1 MQRCS
6 AQARGLRVA
15 LGLGRAGPPPP
26 SPGPDLGP
34 GGARRW
40 GRRGRAA
47 GTAGEPALGEGSELT
62 GLECSALAGGG
73 AGLLRH
79 DGLVVLTDYVFPG
92 DSEVS
97 VVVTKRQKRLV
108 EAKLLAVGS
117 PSPLRVQPPP
127 SADLVQTVAPLAPLV
142 YREQVREKQAQ
153 IDRLFRNLGNLPA
166 VRPLLAAEEEYRYRY
181 RNRMEFHAGGPGN
194 RELGLHRKG
203 SNFLVRVDGCML
215 QSEEA
220 DAIYRFIAQRLLLLP
235 ADQDI
240 TRLIV
245 RKGRAE
251 GRGDVYG
258 VNFVAG
264 GDVGVFEPLARQVT
278 ERFRSVVSI
287 VHTRKVGR
295 FRHRTTVLAGAA
307 IIPDRLLECN
317 FQLSPLAFFQPNTLQ
332 AEVMYELVRQFAA
345 VKASDRCVDLF
356 CGIGSIGLACLARDC
371 KEVVGVEVVDEAL
384 AQAVVNAR
392 LNGLEEKVRFVKLD
406 LFNPGGPRRWKDP
419 AHPLH
424 GVDGDVIV
432 ADPPRAGLKAMV
444 PWLLQSSA
452 RRLVLVSCVSA
463 CRRAGT
469 GRRTDQRKLKN
480 PGTLARD
487 LGLLTQPESEDGT
500 RPFEIVAAQPLDMF
514 PQTPHIE
521 CVVALER

>member
-6 AQARGLRVA
+6 APARGGLRRA

-26 SPGPDLGP
+26 GPGADLGP

-47 GTAGEPALGEGSELT
+47 GTAGAPALGELGEGTELT
-62 GLECSALAGGG
+62 GLECSALAAGG
-73 AGLLRH
+73 AGVLRH
-79 DGLVVLTDYVFPG
+79 DGLVVLADYVFTG
-92 DSEVS
+92 DRDVS

-108 EAKLLAVGS
+108 EAKLLAVGA
-117 PSPLRVQPPP
+117 PSPLRVRPPP
-127 SADLVQTVAPLAPLV
+127 PADLVQTVAPLSPLA
-142 YREQVREKQAQ
+142 YRAQVREKQAQ
-153 IDRLFRNLGNLPA
+153 IDRLFRNLGNVPA
-166 VRPLLAAEEEYRYRY
+166 VRPLLAAEEEYRYR
-181 RNRMEFHAGGPGN
+181 NRMEFHAGGPRN

-203 SNFLVRVDGCML
+203 TNSLVPVDGCML

-220 DAIYRFIAQRLLLLP
+220 DAIYRFIAQRLLLALP
-235 ADQDI
+235 ADGPATDI

-264 GDVGVFEPLARQVT
+264 GDVEMFEPLARQVT

-295 FRHRTTVLAGAA
+295 FKHRTTVLAGAA

-317 FQLSPLAFFQPNTLQ
+317 FQLSPLAFFQPNTSQ
-332 AEVMYELVRQFAA
+332 AEVMYELVREFAA

-356 CGIGSIGLACLARDC
+356 CGVGSIGLACLARDC

-384 AQAVVNAR
+384 AQAVENAR

-406 LFNPGGPRRWKDP
+406 LFAPGAPPRWKDP
-419 AHPLH
+419 SHPLH

-452 RRLVLVSCVSA
+452 RRLVLVSCNSA
-463 CRRAGT
+463 
-469 GRRTDQRKLKN
+469 
-480 PGTLARD
+480 TLARD
-487 LGLLTQPESEDGT
+487 LELLTGKSTRPESEDGT

-521 CVVALER
+521 CVVVLER